1 MSDCGEYEKLISLYV
16 DGELPEPEK
25 TGLEAHMAECSRCRR
40 LCDAFRAISLSLGE
54 EAAPAGFS
62 SGVMAA
68 VKTQGESG
76 ASRAKKP
83 GKSWPKYLALAAC
96 IALAALTTVRLALPS
111 RSRTADAGG
120 AQPAQ
125 FGIAAAPGV
134 VETKD
139 MPAEENGADAAMP
152 YSLEL
157 PEPEEAVMLR
167 VSGAAQT
174 QTDDP
179 ERIAEFAKLL
189 SFESDASPEEVSGE
203 AIYLVSLEY
212 EEGSETMSVWI
223 NGDNLFCLR
232 EGVGFYSAAG
242 SAEDLLE
249 AIG

>member
-1 MSDCGEYEKLISLYV
+1 MSDCGEYEKLISLYM

-111 RSRTADAGG
+111 GSRTADAGG
-120 AQPAQ
+120 AQ
-125 FGIAAAPGV
+125 
-134 VETKD
+134 
-139 MPAEENGADAAMP
+139 PAEENGADAAMP

>member
-1 MSDCGEYEKLISLYV
+1 MWTAS
-16 DGELPEPEK
+16 
-25 TGLEAHMAECSRCRR
+25 CRS

-111 RSRTADAGG
+111 GSRTADAGG

-139 MPAEENGADAAMP
+139 MPAEENGVDAAMP
-152 YSLEL
+152 
-157 PEPEEAVMLR
+157 
-167 VSGAAQT
+167 
-174 QTDDP
+174 
-179 ERIAEFAKLL
+179 
-189 SFESDASPEEVSGE
+189 
-203 AIYLVSLEY
+203 
-212 EEGSETMSVWI
+212 
-223 NGDNLFCLR
+223 
-232 EGVGFYSAAG
+232 
-242 SAEDLLE
+242 
-249 AIG
+249 

>member
-1 MSDCGEYEKLISLYV
+1 MWTASCRSLKRP
-16 DGELPEPEK
+16 GSKPIWRS
-25 TGLEAHMAECSRCRR
+25 AHAAADSAMRSGQSPFRLGRR
-40 LCDAFRAISLSLGE
+40 PRRQVS
-54 EAAPAGFS
+54 
-62 SGVMAA
+62 AA

-111 RSRTADAGG
+111 GSRTADAGG

-139 MPAEENGADAAMP
+139 MPAEENGVDAAMP

-157 PEPEEAVMLR
+157 PELEEAVMLR